1 MQSLFAK
8 LSRLFHRVDNTLQ
21 QKDAATDLITSNN
34 HIAILNA
41 SHLFEYCKLDP
52 QLTDLQKLSGFDDNI
67 FEILIKQP
75 IYTFAELVQ
84 LAPASEAHH
93 HAGPGGLLKHTLDVI
108 QLALKKRKNYQLPI
122 GGSIRDI
129 EQQRHLWTYAVFVGC
144 LLHDIGKLSANMR
157 LIALR
162 SDGSEFSWSPQH
174 GPMTMIKKLRGY
186 RVEFAKT
193 PYRYHEH
200 LALTHWDLLPREA
213 RTWLIDAQNIMAE
226 LTAWLWGD
234 KYESGIIGEIVEF
247 ADRESTAKN
256 LQLPSD
262 IRFSHAIPVIERY
275 LTLLRQWIQ
284 YGSIRTNVNGGMG
297 WVDKQGFI
305 YVVCRPLAEKLIQE
319 CNQMGLKNLPQDP
332 VRIYDILQEH
342 GYALPTESGKA
353 IWTIKVITAEF
364 SHQFTCL
371 KFDARKLTT
380 PSKILQAL
388 EGEILTL
395 DTTTQETLPPESI
408 TPTSAIEDRNSIT
421 HTTHSIDT
429 EKTHQDTAESE
440 RDTQE
445 TEAPYMLDTAA
456 TRLPNGS
463 NSHEMNLDESAS
475 VTLNPAETAHQEQE
489 SKSNA
494 KMTKE
499 TENHSNL
506 IKSILET
513 APETAADTRE
523 TGSAIT
529 SAIARI
535 SNFDYEAPDT
545 ADKFLRWLQRGI
557 LEKTIVLNSTI
568 SEVHIVEEGI
578 FLLAP
583 AIFKTFLRL
592 HGLEETKHNN
602 LSKRF
607 ARLRV
612 NIKENDLNVQTYWV
626 KSSNRAT
633 AIKGWLLPFNV
644 IYENDFPVPAKNKY
658 IFKHLT
664 DQ

>member
-1 MQSLFAK
+1 MKSLFAK
-8 LSRLFHRVDNTLQ
+8 LSSLFYRVDKTLKQ
-21 QKDAATDLITSNN
+21 EYADTDLITSNK

-41 SHLFEYCKLDP
+41 PDLFEYCKLDS
-52 QLTDLQKLSGFDDNI
+52 QLTDLKKLSGFDDKI

-75 IYTFAELVQ
+75 INTYAELVQ

-144 LLHDIGKLSANMR
+144 LLHDIGKLSANTR

-193 PYRYHEH
+193 PYRYHER
-200 LALTHWDLLPREA
+200 LALTHWDLLPKEA
-213 RTWLIDAQNIMAE
+213 RTWLVDAQNIMAE

-234 KYESGIIGEIVEF
+234 KYESGVIGEIVEF

-262 IRFSHAIPVIERY
+262 IRFSQAIPVIERY

-284 YGSIRTNVNGGMG
+284 YGSIRINVNGGMG
-297 WVDKQGFI
+297 WVDKDGFI
-305 YVVCRPLAEKLIQE
+305 YLVCRSLAEKLIQE

-332 VRIYDILQEH
+332 VRVYDILQEH

-353 IWTIKVITAEF
+353 IWTIKVCTEEF

-371 KFDARKLTT
+371 KFDGRKLTT
-380 PSKILQAL
+380 PSKILKAL
-388 EGEILTL
+388 EGEIFIL
-395 DTTTQETLPPESI
+395 DTMPQETQLAK
-408 TPTSAIEDRNSIT
+408 PTTARTAIEGAEAVTQTIPP
-421 HTTHSIDT
+421 IDT
-429 EKTHQDTAESE
+429 EKKSQDSE
-440 RDTQE
+440 GAVQNKQE
-445 TEAPYMLDTAA
+445 TETHPINDTVEITSPHSTAA
-456 TRLPNGS
+456 SER
-463 NSHEMNLDESAS
+463 NLEESVSAITIAPEP
-475 VTLNPAETAHQEQE
+475 VRQE
-489 SKSNA
+489 SESKPA
-494 KMTKE
+494 GTKIKE
-499 TENHSNL
+499 TENNSML
-506 IKSILET
+506 IKSVLET
-513 APETAADTRE
+513 TSEAAQE
-523 TGSAIT
+523 AKESGSAIT

-535 SNFDYEAPDT
+535 TNFDYDAPDT

-626 KSSNRAT
+626 KSTNRAT

-664 DQ
+664 D